1 MLKIHFILF
10 VAVFYLA
17 ACSKKTMP
25 QIPTS
30 IPEVMV
36 RPLSKTKLRDT
47 FPYSWLGL
55 WEGNL
60 EIYNAKGLSQSL
72 PMQLD
77 LGETEN
83 EGVFKWNIIYGADR
97 EKGLRPY
104 LLRTLDASKGLYQN
118 DEVNTIK
125 MEAYYIGSKLFST
138 FSVQGNL
145 LTSIQEKRG
154 DEMLWEIIFG
164 KEAPVSTTGNQIV
177 KGDTIPAVK
186 TMPVFI
192 NQRAVL
198 KRKTQP

>member
-1 MLKIHFILF
+1 MPKIFLIISIFTIGVLS
-10 VAVFYLA
+10 
-17 ACSKKTMP
+17 CSKKTLP
-25 QIPTS
+25 QIPKS

-36 RPLSKTKLRDT
+36 HPLSKMKLRDT

-60 EIYNAKGLSQSL
+60 EIYNAKGLSQTL

-77 LGETEN
+77 LAETDTV
-83 EGVFKWNIIYGADR
+83 GVFKWNIIYGTDR

-125 MEAYYIGSKLFST
+125 MEAYYLGGKLFST

-145 LTSIQEKRG
+145 LTSIQEKKG
-154 DEMLWEIIFG
+154 DNMYWEIIFG
-164 KEAPVSTTGNQIV
+164 KDTPVSTTGNQVV
-177 KGDTIPAVK
+177 KGDTIPTVK
-186 TMPVFI
+186 TMPVLI

-198 KRKTQP
+198 KRKAQP

>member
-1 MLKIHFILF
+1 MPKILLIIIFAALG
-10 VAVFYLA
+10 LA
-17 ACSKKTMP
+17 SCSKKTFP
-25 QIPTS
+25 PIPTS
-30 IPEVMV
+30 TPEVMV
-36 RPLSKTKLRDT
+36 RPLSKMKLRDT

-55 WEGNL
+55 WEGDL
-60 EIYNAKGLSQSL
+60 EIYNAKGLSQKL

-77 LGETEN
+77 LAETDTS
-83 EGVFKWNIIYGADR
+83 GVFRWNIIYGTDR

-125 MEAYYIGSKLFST
+125 IEAYYLGGRLFST

-145 LTSIQEKRG
+145 LTSIQEKKG
-154 DEMLWEIIFG
+154 DDMFWEIIFG
-164 KEAPVSTTGNQIV
+164 KDTPVSTTGNQVV

-186 TMPVFI
+186 TMPVLI
-192 NQRAVL
+192 HQRAVL

>member
-1 MLKIHFILF
+1 MPKILFILII
-10 VAVFYLA
+10 ASISLS
-17 ACSKKTMP
+17 ACSKKTLP
-25 QIPTS
+25 PIPTS
-30 IPEVMV
+30 TPEVIV
-36 RPLSKTKLRDT
+36 RPLSINKMRDT

-60 EIYNAKGLSQSL
+60 EIYNSKGLSQSL

-77 LGETEN
+77 LGETETT
-83 EGVFKWNIIYGADR
+83 GVFKWNIIYGADR

-125 MEAYYIGSKLFST
+125 MEAYYIGGRLFST

-145 LTSIQEKRG
+145 LTSIQEKKG
-154 DEMLWEIIFG
+154 DEMHWEIIFG
-164 KEAPVSTTGNQIV
+164 KDTPVSTTGNQVV

-186 TMPVFI
+186 TMPVLI
-192 NQRAVL
+192 NQRAIL
-198 KRKTQP
+198 KRKVQP

>member
-1 MLKIHFILF
+1 MPKIFFIISI
-10 VAVFYLA
+10 LA
-17 ACSKKTMP
+17 IGVLSCSKKTQP
-25 QIPTS
+25 QIPTA

-36 RPLSKTKLRDT
+36 RPLSKMKLRDT

-60 EIYNAKGLSQSL
+60 EIYNAKGLSQTL

-77 LGETEN
+77 LGETDTA
-83 EGVFKWNIIYGADR
+83 GVFKWNIIYGTDR

-125 MEAYYIGSKLFST
+125 MEAYYLGGKLFST

-145 LTSIQEKRG
+145 LTSIQEKKG
-154 DEMLWEIIFG
+154 DDMYWEIIFG
-164 KEAPVSTTGNQIV
+164 KETPISITGNQVV

-186 TMPVFI
+186 TMPVVI

-198 KRKTQP
+198 KRKAQP